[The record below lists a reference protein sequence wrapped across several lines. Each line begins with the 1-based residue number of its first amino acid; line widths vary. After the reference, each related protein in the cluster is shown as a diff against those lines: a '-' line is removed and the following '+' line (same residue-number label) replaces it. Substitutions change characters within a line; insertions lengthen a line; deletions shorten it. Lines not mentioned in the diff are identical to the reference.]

1 MLFAQY
7 RNYACYIIKGI
18 YNMKKTLL
26 SLSLSM
32 LFASNTFAYVEV
44 DAKSLV
50 GHGYGGIHYTR
61 FDADENRYQDEGL
74 GRSFLDDGSGFGGE
88 LGYRFSEYNELRIQ
102 YTDLTIE
109 TDPNRYGDVEGSSV
123 GLDLLHFPTKKSLYV
138 LGGFRELDLEDD
150 ALSANVGLGYRLYLT
165 DRFAAYAEAKG
176 HYQFDDSQKDFST
189 TFGIMYFF
197 GSNSA
202 KPAPIKKATV
212 APKPVTKPRPVVKDT
227 DGDGVID
234 ANDQCPNTPTTDKV
248 DSNGCTIF
256 TEEMATMELLVNFD
270 NNKDEIKTQYLS
282 EIERAVEFMKTYKH
296 VNLTI
301 EGHTSAQGNAAYNKA
316 LSAKRAN
323 AVVDLMVN
331 TYGIDESR
339 LTAIGYGE
347 EQLISDANTAAAHA
361 QNRRIQATVSVENK
375 VAVKK

>member
-1 MLFAQY
+1 
-7 RNYACYIIKGI
+7 
-18 YNMKKTLL
+18 MKKTIL

-32 LFASNTFAYVEV
+32 LFTSNAFAYADVNV

-50 GHGYGGIHYTR
+50 GHGYGGLHYSR
-61 FDADENRYQDEGL
+61 FDADENRYQNQGL

-102 YTDLTIE
+102 YTDLSIDSE
-109 TDPNRYGDVEGSSV
+109 PNFYGDVEGSSV
-123 GLDLLHFPTKKSLYV
+123 GIDLLHFPTKKSLYV

-150 ALSANVGLGYRLYLT
+150 ALSANAGVGYRLFLT

-176 HYQFDDSQKDFST
+176 HYQFEDSQKDFST
-189 TFGIMYFF
+189 TVGIMYFF

-202 KPAPIKKATV
+202 KPAPIKKAAV

-234 ANDQCPNTPTTDKV
+234 SQDQCPTTPMTDKV
-248 DSNGCTIF
+248 DEKGCTIF
-256 TEEMATMELLVNFD
+256 TEEMATMELVINFD
-270 NNKDEIKTQYLS
+270 NNKNEIKPEYLS
-282 EIERAVEFMKTYKH
+282 EVERAVEFMNTYKH

-301 EGHTSAQGNAAYNKA
+301 EGHTSAQGNAAYNKT
-316 LSAKRAN
+316 LSSKRAN

-331 TYGIDESR
+331 TYGIEASR
-339 LTAIGYGE
+339 LSAVGYGE
-347 EQLISDANTAAAHA
+347 EQLINQANTAAAHA
-361 QNRRIQATVSVENK
+361 ENRRIQAVVSVEKK